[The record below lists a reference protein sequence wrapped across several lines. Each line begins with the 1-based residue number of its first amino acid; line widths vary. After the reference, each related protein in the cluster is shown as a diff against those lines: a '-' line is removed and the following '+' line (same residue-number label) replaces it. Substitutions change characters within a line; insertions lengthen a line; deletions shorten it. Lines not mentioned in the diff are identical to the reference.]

1 MPRMFE
7 GGPKYEVQND
17 EKNLREF
24 FLNMPVMDNK
34 VIYIHFGDSLKRC
47 IHYSNY
53 VKNLSVRSL
62 IFRLENSEKQCNM
75 YTTSR
80 N

>member
-7 GGPKYEVQND
+7 GGLKYEVQND

-34 VIYIHFGDSLKRC
+34 VIYINFGDSLKRC

-53 VKNLSVRSL
+53 GKNLSVRSL
-62 IFRLENSEKQCNM
+62 IFRLENSEKQRSGN
-75 YTTSR
+75 
-80 N
+80 